1 MAPLFLWAQRFIIL
15 KVNSTEGHGMPR
27 SRRDRE
33 PEPMTLGQA
42 LAAKVRLIV
51 WCKSCGHQAEPD
63 VATQVAHH
71 GSTMPVS
78 DWARFLRCSICSE
91 RDVDFVVS
99 GAAR

>member
-1 MAPLFLWAQRFIIL
+1 MAPCFLWAQMSIIL
-15 KVNSTEGHGMPR
+15 KANSTGSHNLAR
-27 SRRDRE
+27 SQRDHE
-33 PEPMTLGQA
+33 SAPMTLGQA

-78 DWARFLRCSICSE
+78 DWARFVRFSICSE